1 MREESHI
8 DEMRAALRGERE
20 RAERARRRSTESV
33 LSAVVVTEPE
43 AVSEPEQPPA
53 RRGFLGRLLGR

>member
-20 RAERARRRSTESV
+20 RAERTRRRSTQNV
-33 LSAVVVTEPE
+33 LAPTVAAEP
-43 AVSEPEQPPA
+43 ARVSEPEQAPA
-53 RRGFLGRLLGR
+53 RRSFLGRLLGK

>member
-20 RAERARRRSTESV
+20 RAERARRRTTENLLPLTV
-33 LSAVVVTEPE
+33 AAERE
-43 AVSEPEQPPA
+43 RVSEPEQTPA